1 MFWFNISDSAFYLYK
16 HFIMK
21 KTLGLIAILAIAC
34 LALTGC
40 NKENVEIANPASVNC
55 TDNGGTLIPQ
65 TDEEWNQYALCELPD
80 GAVCE
85 EWAYLRGE
93 CPVNEESISLTNE
106 ELEEIIDNNF
116 PTSYTYTVYNF
127 GTEESDSGEY
137 TYPEDFSHTLL
148 IPEQATMAS
157 REVVSSAIEDGMI
170 YTDTKVTLQDDTEI
184 KILYI
189 VNPDTMKLVAAS
201 VENGNETRNYQFA
214 Y

>member
-1 MFWFNISDSAFYLYK
+1 MSGFNISSAAFYPYK

-40 NKENVEIANPASVNC
+40 NKGKTEIANPASVYC

-80 GAVCE
+80 GTVCE

-93 CPVNEESISLTNE
+93 CSANEESISLTDE
-106 ELEEIIDNNF
+106 ELEEIIDNHF
-116 PTSYTYTVYNF
+116 PASYSYTTYNF
-127 GTEESDSGEY
+127 ETEEYGSGDY
-137 TYPEDFSHTLL
+137 IYPEDLSHSLL
-148 IPEQATMAS
+148 LPEHATMAS
-157 REVVSSAIEDGMI
+157 REVVSSGIEDGMI

-189 VNPDTMKLVAAS
+189 VNPETLELVAAN

>member
-1 MFWFNISDSAFYLYK
+1 
-16 HFIMK
+16 MK

-40 NKENVEIANPASVNC
+40 DKENVEIANPASVYC

-80 GAVCE
+80 GTVCE

-93 CPVNEESISLTNE
+93 CPTNEGSISLTNE

-127 GTEESDSGEY
+127 NTEESDSGEY